1 MPIYKVTV
9 SGEISVT
16 LYVKAQTDDFAL
28 EGAELH
34 VLEDPLGYIDFDSDV
49 EDADDDATVDIDY
62 TEGLV

>member
-1 MPIYKVTV
+1 MPTYKVTV

-16 LYVKAQTDDFAL
+16 LYVKAPTDDFAR

-34 VLEDPLGYIDFDSDV
+34 VLADPLGYIDFDSFV
-49 EDADDDATVDIDY
+49 KEVDDNATVDIDY